1 MPLTTEQ
8 ENCLKQVTQKLKKIW
23 ETDEPKLPALCYA
36 LDSDVLADEDY
47 ELLKDAD
54 FSIIGRCHPSYFVA
68 IVLVF
73 IRNFYE
79 KGRGDNYWS
88 CTPSCVIGR
97 NSSTQRFID
106 CVRDGDVGCYKLD
119 FVNDLYPQNNYNIDN
134 WVASQC
140 WMLKVHDGD
149 GRTSRILK
157 ANAAVYQL
165 FREQFGDVSWEDL
178 LSGNLDEEFKS
189 MELSPCYFNRN
200 IIPPYIEYL
209 FKYHRKTYLL
219 SLLAMSM
226 DKDEPCPENTPSWLK
241 KIWGTA
247 YSDIRISSRN
257 LPSITAYWK
266 IVVNGNF
273 RDLILSYKLKQ
284 FNNVYLKQ
292 GDGKIELD
300 NQEGAVSL
308 ADLLINGFNVH
319 KGLILSGETE
329 NGGIRSLSVPSL
341 RQDAAVFRSSD
352 SGVEERRLLT
362 AYGCVSY
369 APNNRKIY
377 VVSSAPRE
385 NFALTYDGIPVKL
398 ETNGKIHGNYVCYSA
413 VLPETQHPALSP
425 LVVNQTH
432 ILDLIERPCVNLLN
446 VNRSVMLESDNR
458 RIYVVE
464 GNTLRV
470 NVEGSARVEPE
481 PQHVQVLPDRV
492 VECEIPVENMNKIHT
507 ITVHRR
513 NNNVKSREVHFICIP
528 DDWKSKCV
536 RLSDEEMHDSAKKG
550 QVVYC
555 YNTEKHGVLK
565 IAVPIDKTYTFW
577 IPKKESDK
585 RASMMHL
592 KSLSDLEG
600 FSKVA
605 AYSNSPVKMEI
616 RKDGKLIKDPEKLS
630 SITVNKIIRI
640 LNSLPRFARKQ
651 TVVITFNNRPV
662 LSVQI

>member
-1 MPLTTEQ
+1 MPLTFEQ
-8 ENCLKQVTQKLKKIW
+8 ETLLKLITEKLRNIRQNP
-23 ETDEPKLPALCYA
+23 DSPKLPALCYA
-36 LDSDVLADEDY
+36 LDENILSDDDY

-54 FSIIGRCHPSYFVA
+54 FSILAAATPSYTAA
-68 IVLVF
+68 IVIIFV
-73 IRNFYE
+73 RNFYE
-79 KGRGDNYWS
+79 RGSGQNPWQ
-88 CTPSCVIGR
+88 CTPVINNVKCKAGFLDAVSHDP
-97 NSSTQRFID
+97 NCS
-106 CVRDGDVGCYKLD
+106 KLG
-119 FVNDLYPQNNYNIDN
+119 FKNPMFP
-134 WVASQC
+134 VADADSVAIRPWLLSQC
-140 WMLKVHDGD
+140 WLLKVHDGS
-149 GRTSRILK
+149 GRTSQILR
-157 ANAAVYQL
+157 ANAAVYRL
-165 FREQFGDVSWEDL
+165 FEEQFADVAWEDL
-178 LSGNLDEEFKS
+178 LAGSLDEEMDS
-189 MELSPCYFNRN
+189 MELIPCYFRPAE
-200 IIPPYIEYL
+200 IPSYISYL
-209 FKYHRKTYLL
+209 FEHYRKIYLL
-219 SLLAMSM
+219 SLRAMSM
-226 DKDEPCPENTPSWLK
+226 DKDEPYSENTPAWLM
-241 KIWGTA
+241 KIWGGA
-247 YSDIRISSRN
+247 YSDIRCSARD
-257 LPSITAYWK
+257 LPSMSAYWK
-266 IVVNGNF
+266 IVVNGNL
-273 RDLILSYKLKQ
+273 RDLVLSYRLKKFQ
-284 FNNVYLKQ
+284 NVYLHQDDKRIALA
-292 GDGKIELD
+292 IED
-300 NQEGAVSL
+300 QVSL
-308 ADLLINGFNVH
+308 STLLNKGFDIHQN
-319 KGLILSGETE
+319 ITLSGETE
-329 NGGIRSLSVPSL
+329 TGGRRNLIVPPL
-341 RQDAAVFRSSD
+341 RTDASVFRSSD
-352 SGVEERRLLT
+352 SGAEERRLLS
-362 AYGCVSY
+362 AYGRISY

-377 VVSSAPRE
+377 VVSSAALG
-385 NFALTYDGIPVKL
+385 NFNLTYDGVSVDL
-398 ETNGKIHGNYVCYSA
+398 ETNGRIYGNYMCYSA
-413 VLPETQHPALSP
+413 VLPVTHHPALSP
-425 LVVNQTH
+425 LVVNETH

-446 VNRSVMLESDNR
+446 ANKSMMLEYDNR
-458 RIYVVE
+458 RVYVVE

-470 NVEGSARVEPE
+470 YVEGSARVEPE
-481 PQHVQVLPDRV
+481 PQHVQVLPARV